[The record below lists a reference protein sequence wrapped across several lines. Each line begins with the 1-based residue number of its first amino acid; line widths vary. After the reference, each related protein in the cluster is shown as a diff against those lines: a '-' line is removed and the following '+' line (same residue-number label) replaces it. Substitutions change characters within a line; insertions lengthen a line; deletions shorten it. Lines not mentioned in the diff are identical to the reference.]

1 MRAAARCDG
10 DRLER
15 EARLVGVA
23 EVVDVELLDARA
35 AVGDVHGEP
44 ERLEL
49 ADGLAHRG
57 DARAERARE
66 LLEPQRRARGE
77 LARED
82 ALAQL
87 GGRGIGQCRDA
98 GSHIQAGCHRTPSY
112 PVDHVSQVGGKPFP
126 SLNRRRRVWASA
138 SLRTATTTTVLEF
151 P

>member
-1 MRAAARCDG
+1 MCAGGARDG
-10 DRLER
+10 HRLER

-49 ADGLAHRG
+49 AHRLAHRR

-66 LLEPQRRARGE
+66 LLEPQRSARLE

-87 GGRGIGQCRDA
+87 GRRGIG
-98 GSHIQAGCHRTPSY
+98 
-112 PVDHVSQVGGKPFP
+112 
-126 SLNRRRRVWASA
+126 
-138 SLRTATTTTVLEF
+138 
-151 P
+151 